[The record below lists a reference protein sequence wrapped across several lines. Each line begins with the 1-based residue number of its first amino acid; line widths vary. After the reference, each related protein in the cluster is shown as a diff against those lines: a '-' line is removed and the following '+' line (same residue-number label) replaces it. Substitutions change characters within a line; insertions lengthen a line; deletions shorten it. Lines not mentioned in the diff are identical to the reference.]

1 MFRNIQTLRMI
12 YMIESLECLDY
23 EYKVVSVVAA
33 SLYGLPDADIDDN
46 IVFNSNNSQQVIRG
60 WSFVMPGG
68 L

>member
-1 MFRNIQTLRMI
+1 
-12 YMIESLECLDY
+12 MIESLECLDY